1 MLQQFQQ
8 MRADK
13 VNGLLYIGVRRF
25 TITADD
31 GGALYIFPAQV
42 AVGVTHY
49 RNGQVGA
56 YDAAYF
62 L

>member
-1 MLQQFQQ
+1 M
-8 MRADK
+8 
-13 VNGLLYIGVRRF
+13 NGLLYIGVRRF